1 MSAPTTRSRIAARA
15 GVLRAL
21 ALALLAAAPAR
32 ALRAQ
37 APGATDILEGAVAAF
52 RHAATLRADFSQ
64 LIRDPMVGS
73 SDTSSGEF
81 LREAPAKFAFRWRH
95 PAGDVILSDG
105 RVLWA
110 YLPSSAPGQ
119 AVRTTLTGRP
129 GESADVLAEF
139 LDDPL
144 ARFDVRYVRADSV
157 GEAPAD
163 VLSLVPRQ
171 QGTLPYRRVRI
182 WVDRADSL
190 VRRVEIDEGSGALRR
205 ILLDK
210 LRVNVPIPASSFVF
224 RVPKGVRVVDASH

>member
-1 MSAPTTRSRIAARA
+1 MSERTRRRLT
-15 GVLRAL
+15 GVEAL
-21 ALALLAAAPAR
+21 AWAAVAGLLCAAPAGR
-32 ALRAQ
+32 LAAQ
-37 APGATDILEGAVAAF
+37 TPSAADILDGAVAAF
-52 RHAATLRADFSQ
+52 GRARTLRADFTQ
-64 LIRDPMVGS
+64 YLRDPMIGS

-81 LREAPAKFAFRWRH
+81 LREGQGRFAFRWRH

-119 AVRTTLTGRP
+119 AVRSTLTGKP

-139 LDDPL
+139 LDEPGQ
-144 ARFDVRYVRADSV
+144 RFVVSYVRADSV
-157 GEAPAD
+157 GSWAAD
-163 VLSLVPRQ
+163 VLALVPRQ

-205 ILLDK
+205 IVLDR